1 MRMLLMG
8 PPGSGKGT
16 QAARLAAALGV
27 PAIST
32 GDIFRANIAAGTA
45 LGREVKHYTNAGG
58 CVPDEVTN
66 KMVRARLQDRDS
78 AQGWLLDGYPRTLA
92 QLRALDEMAVSTGHT
107 LEAVVALEVDEEE
120 LIRRLAQRALDE
132 ERADDSEE
140 VIRHRQMLYREE
152 TAPLLA
158 EYAGRSL
165 LITVDGAGA
174 EDDVTRRIS
183 DTLSRLIAAQASGRQ
198 AHRRG

>member
-16 QAARLAAALGV
+16 QAARLAASLGV

-45 LGREVKHYTNAGG
+45 LGREVKNSTNAGG
-58 CVPDEVTN
+58 YVPDEVTN
-66 KMVRARLQDRDS
+66 RMVRARLQERDA

-92 QLRALDEMAVSTGHT
+92 QLRALDQMAVSTGRT

-120 LIRRLAQRALDE
+120 LIRRLAQRAIVED
-132 ERADDSEE
+132 RADDTED

-158 EYAGRSL
+158 EYAARSL

-174 EDDVTRRIS
+174 EADVTQRIS
-183 DTLSRLIAAQASGRQ
+183 DSLPGLIE
-198 AHRRG
+198 

>member
-16 QAARLAAALGV
+16 QAARMAAALGV

-32 GDIFRANIAAGTA
+32 GDIFRANIRAGTP

-58 CVPDEVTN
+58 YVPDEVTN
-66 KMVRARLQDRDS
+66 RMVRARLQDRD
-78 AQGWLLDGYPRTLA
+78 AAEGWLLDGYPRTLA
-92 QLRALDEMAVSTGHT
+92 QLRALDEMAVSTGHS

-120 LIRRLAQRALDE
+120 LIRRLAQRAIDE
-132 ERADDSEE
+132 ERVDDTEE

-152 TAPLLA
+152 TAPLLE
-158 EYAGRSL
+158 EYAARSL
-165 LITVDGAGA
+165 LVTVDGAGA
-174 EDDVTRRIS
+174 EGDVTERIS
-183 DTLSRLIAAQASGRQ
+183 DTLLRFIHPGSQLA
-198 AHRRG
+198 

>member
-16 QAARLAAALGV
+16 QALRLATSLGV

-32 GDIFRANIAAGTA
+32 GDIFRAKIAAGTA
-45 LGREVKHYTNAGG
+45 LGREVKDYTNAGVY
-58 CVPDEVTN
+58 VPDELTN
-66 KMVRARLQDRDS
+66 RMVRARLQDHDA

-92 QLRALDEMAVSTGHT
+92 QLRALDEIAVSTGQA

-120 LIRRLAQRALDE
+120 LIRRLAQRAVDE
-132 ERADDSEE
+132 ERADDTEE
-140 VIRHRQMLYREE
+140 VIRHRQTLYREQ

-158 EYAGRSL
+158 EYADRSL
-165 LITVDGAGA
+165 LTTVDGAGA
-174 EDDVTRRIS
+174 EADVTRRIS
-183 DTLSRLIAAQASGRQ
+183 DSLCRLSDLGR
-198 AHRRG
+198 